1 MALPRVTV
9 TQRLPGDH
17 IMGERLFKASIS
29 GWRPWAIGAA
39 LSVAG
44 AAFLFFRW
52 QRAAMDTYEEWWQ
65 RRDHVRANGHT
76 PPAEGERTSNS
87 QLFV

>member
-1 MALPRVTV
+1 
-9 TQRLPGDH
+9 
-17 IMGERLFKASIS
+17 MGERFIKASVS

-52 QRAAMDTYEEWWQ
+52 QRAALDTYEEWWQ
-65 RRDHVRANGHT
+65 QRDHVRANGHT
-76 PPAEGERTSNS
+76 RPAEGDRTPNS

>member
-1 MALPRVTV
+1 MVERVVKATV
-9 TQRLPGDH
+9 
-17 IMGERLFKASIS
+17 S

-39 LSVAG
+39 LSMAG

-52 QRAAMDTYEEWWQ
+52 QRNALDTYEAWWQ
-65 RRDHVRANGHT
+65 HRDHVRANGHQ
-76 PPAEGERTSNS
+76 PPSREGDRSGNS

>member
-1 MALPRVTV
+1 MVQRAIKATV
-9 TQRLPGDH
+9 
-17 IMGERLFKASIS
+17 S

-52 QRAAMDTYEEWWQ
+52 QRNFY
-65 RRDHVRANGHT
+65 
-76 PPAEGERTSNS
+76 P
-87 QLFV
+87 

>member
-1 MALPRVTV
+1 
-9 TQRLPGDH
+9 
-17 IMGERLFKASIS
+17 MGERLIKAGVT

-52 QRAAMDTYEEWWQ
+52 QRAALDTYEEWWQ
-65 RRDHVRANGHT
+65 HRDHMRANGHT
-76 PPAEGERTSNS
+76 PPAEGDRPTNS